1 MDKVKDNSEIVYEI
15 IKKEIIDATRKPG
28 DIFNEKEFAANMGIS
43 RTPVREA
50 VLRLSNEGLL
60 VVMPRRGTFV
70 SHISMADVRDMYQV
84 RKILE
89 PQIASIA
96 AQKCDKDI
104 VKQWRN
110 FFKEEKT
117 TGKSHSKDCI
127 HPGNKTLDVYSDS
140 DALFHIFIIFCP
152 DKLGNN
158 DTHSGRQTI
167 YQHQE
172 HTRNRTCRTY
182 RAHCCISDKIADNQ
196 RIRHIIKALQNQG
209 TCDRQRKHQQFF
221 CRISLRKIPDS
232 FFLSNRH
239 FNFLLNL
246 SNLFRIPF
254 FLRKRAASPR

>member
-1 MDKVKDNSEIVYEI
+1 MNKTKDNSEIVYET

-89 PQIASIA
+89 PQIAYIA

-117 TGKSHSKDCI
+117 TGNKDI
-127 HPGNKTLDVYSDS
+127 TKKDKYNRVTNKTSVINEHKNAQMKTNEQLQMAIMEVLAVISTF
-140 DALFHIFIIFCP
+140 AHH
-152 DKLGNN
+152 G
-158 DTHSGRQTI
+158 
-167 YQHQE
+167 QH
-172 HTRNRTCRTY
+172 T
-182 RAHCCISDKIADNQ
+182 
-196 RIRHIIKALQNQG
+196 
-209 TCDRQRKHQQFF
+209 
-221 CRISLRKIPDS
+221 
-232 FFLSNRH
+232 
-239 FNFLLNL
+239 
-246 SNLFRIPF
+246 
-254 FLRKRAASPR
+254 

>member
-110 FFKEEKT
+110 FLKRKKPQESPIQRTVYTQETKPLM
-117 TGKSHSKDCI
+117 CI
-127 HPGNKTLDVYSDS
+127 RTLM
-140 DALFHIFIIFCP
+140 LFFTF
-152 DKLGNN
+152 L
-158 DTHSGRQTI
+158 
-167 YQHQE
+167 
-172 HTRNRTCRTY
+172 
-182 RAHCCISDKIADNQ
+182 
-196 RIRHIIKALQNQG
+196 LQNVQA
-209 TCDRQRKHQQFF
+209 T
-221 CRISLRKIPDS
+221 
-232 FFLSNRH
+232 
-239 FNFLLNL
+239 NFL
-246 SNLFRIPF
+246 
-254 FLRKRAASPR
+254 

>member
-1 MDKVKDNSEIVYEI
+1 MNKTKDNSEIVYET

-89 PQIASIA
+89 PQIAYIA

-117 TGKSHSKDCI
+117 TGKSHSKDYI

-140 DALFHIFIIFCP
+140 DALFHIFIAECTGN
-152 DKLGNN
+152 KLL
-158 DTHSGRQTI
+158 
-167 YQHQE
+167 
-172 HTRNRTCRTY
+172 
-182 RAHCCISDKIADNQ
+182 ISQVEELMTLTQ
-196 RIRHIIKALQNQG
+196 RIRCLTNAVMEDRFLSAVAEHIAITKAL
-209 TCDRQRKHQQFF
+209 TA
-221 CRISLRKIPDS
+221 SDS
-232 FFLSNRH
+232 DG
-239 FNFLLNL
+239 
-246 SNLFRIPF
+246 
-254 FLRKRAASPR
+254 AAKAMLVHLENSEKGYSGITQLDFTI